1 MSPLAVDDADIIRS
15 IVGIARSLAP
25 GLDCRAPG
33 LRPDALNQVRYI
45 LHRIGIVAPD
55 LFKRIELVLME
66 RLSPEDWQSLRAAL
80 NGGVPQSRPMP
91 RRRRSRVKELP
102 F

>member
-15 IVGIARSLAP
+15 IVGIVRSLAP
-25 GLDCRAPG
+25 G
-33 LRPDALNQVRYI
+33 PDRRSLGSQPDVLNQVHYI

-66 RLSPEDWQSLRAAL
+66 RLSPEDWRSLRTAL
-80 NGGVPQSRPMP
+80 NSGAPQSRPSP
-91 RRRRSRVKELP
+91 RRSRSRVKELQ